1 MARER
6 TNKRRK
12 RNRSRASLLLK
23 ILCGAGVAA
32 ALTMGATVFFRVE
45 QVEVTGNSRYTAEE
59 IQTASGI
66 KAGDNLFHM
75 NKFQIEGEMR
85 HGLPYLEEVSI
96 RRQLPNGV
104 VIAVKEWGAAAQV
117 LPVPGAAPAAPA
129 EDPDEL
135 IPPPDPAAPPDPA
148 GEDASSSAKPSE
160 DKKKPE
166 KEEPE
171 EELLAPAEEP
181 WLISTGGKL
190 LEPAPE
196 NCTAILVSGL
206 TILAPEAGGMV
217 QVPEEEAMQLSGL
230 TGLLEEMD
238 RMGLLADVSAVDVGE
253 TTLVFSYLGRFDV
266 KIPLNADFTYK
277 LNFLQ
282 EMLRRLDEKHGA
294 DCEGQI
300 DLSREDVGGAY
311 LPEL

>member
-1 MARER
+1 MADRR
-6 TNKRRK
+6 KNKRRK
-12 RNRSRASLLLK
+12 RSRASLVLK
-23 ILCGAGVAA
+23 ILCGVGVAA

-45 QVEVTGNSRYTAEE
+45 DVTITGNSRYTSEE

-66 KAGDNLFHM
+66 KTGDNLFHM
-75 NKFQIEGEMR
+75 NKFQIEEQMR

-96 RRQLPNGV
+96 QRHLPNGV
-104 VIAVKEWGAAAQV
+104 EILVKEWEAAAQV
-117 LPVPGAAPAAPA
+117 LPVSGAEPAAPA

-135 IPPPDPAAPPDPA
+135 VPPPDPAAPPDPA
-148 GEDASSSAKPSE
+148 GEDASASSSA
-160 DKKKPE
+160 DKSGE
-166 KEEPE
+166 QEEVPE
-171 EELLAPAEEP
+171 EALLVPAEET

-190 LEPAPE
+190 LEPAPK

-206 TILAPEAGGMV
+206 TILAPEAGTMV
-217 QVPEEEAMQLSGL
+217 QVSEDEALQLSGL
-230 TGLLEEMD
+230 TGLLGKLEEMD
-238 RMGLLADVSAVDVGE
+238 LLKDVSAVEVGE
-253 TTLVFSYLGRFDV
+253 TTLTFSYLGRFDV

-282 EMLRRLDEKHGA
+282 EMVTRLNEKHGA